1 MSHRLLALAL
11 TCLLAAGFTSIDAAE
26 KKKQEEEPSGPKL
39 LMTQLGKVILDEPF
53 TPESWQK
60 NWGKS
65 WNKGDWQVMGDQLRV
80 AEKAADGHH
89 PEIGYNPKGSGG
101 PAALHNV
108 VVQCKFKY
116 DGAKWMGFGFTD
128 KEHVARIMINDGGFE
143 LVKMSGIGGT
153 TKGVKL
159 DRQSMNWDKAKWYT
173 MTIEL
178 LGNEIIANVDDQF
191 VLYGEAEGLDID
203 KNRFTMIVGG
213 QYGWYD
219 ELKIWEALP
228 DPKWE
233 KKKPALLVQKE
244 KRK

>member
-1 MSHRLLALAL
+1 MSPRLLALVL
-11 TCLLAAGFTSIDAAE
+11 TCLLSVNITSINAAE
-26 KKKQEEEPSGPKL
+26 KKKKDEEPSGPKL
-39 LMTQLGKVILDEPF
+39 LMTQLGKPILDEPF

-65 WNKGDWQVMGDQLRV
+65 WNKGDWQIVGDQLRV
-80 AEKAADGHH
+80 AEKPADGHH
-89 PEIGYNPKGSGG
+89 PEIGYSPKGSGG
-101 PAALHNV
+101 PALHNV

-159 DRQSMNWDKAKWYT
+159 DSQSMKWEKDRWYT

-178 LGNEIIANVDDQF
+178 LGNEIIANIDDQQ
-191 VLYGEAEGLDID
+191 VLYGSADGLDID

-233 KKKPALLVQKE
+233 KKKPALIAQKE

>member
-1 MSHRLLALAL
+1 
-11 TCLLAAGFTSIDAAE
+11 
-26 KKKQEEEPSGPKL
+26 
-39 LMTQLGKVILDEPF
+39 MTELGKPILDEPF

-65 WNKGDWQVMGDQLRV
+65 WNKGDWQIVGDQLRV
-80 AEKAADGHH
+80 AEKAEDGHH
-89 PEIGYNPKGSGG
+89 PEIGYGAGG
-101 PAALHNV
+101 PLHNV

-159 DRQSMNWDKAKWYT
+159 DRQSMKWEKDRWYT

-178 LGNEIIANVDDQF
+178 LGNEIIANIDDQF
-191 VLYGEAEGLDID
+191 VLYGSADGLDID

-228 DPKWE
+228 NPTWE

>member
-1 MSHRLLALAL
+1 MSHRLLALTL
-11 TCLLAAGFTSIDAAE
+11 TCLLGAGFATSEAAE
-26 KKKQEEEPSGPKL
+26 KKKKEEESSGPKL
-39 LMTQLGKVILDEPF
+39 LMTELGKPILDEPF

-65 WNKGDWQVMGDQLRV
+65 WNKGDWQIVGDQLRV
-80 AEKAADGHH
+80 AEKAEDGHH
-89 PEIGYNPKGSGG
+89 PEIGYGAGG
-101 PAALHNV
+101 PLHNV

-159 DRQSMNWDKAKWYT
+159 DRQSMKWEKDRWYT

-178 LGNEIIANVDDQF
+178 LGNEIIANIDDQF
-191 VLYGEAEGLDID
+191 VLYGSADGLDID

-228 DPKWE
+228 NPTWE